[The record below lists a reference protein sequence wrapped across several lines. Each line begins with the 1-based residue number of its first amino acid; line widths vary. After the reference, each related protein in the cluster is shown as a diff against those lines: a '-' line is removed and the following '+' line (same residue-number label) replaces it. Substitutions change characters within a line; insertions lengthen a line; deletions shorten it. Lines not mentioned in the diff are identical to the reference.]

1 MAVQQA
7 AEPAGELL
15 RRLAHPGA
23 EPFEPQADK
32 GEFIKVRN
40 ELFFLL
46 AHGAVPGE
54 LVQGSA
60 QDGVGGA
67 VEVVFQLL
75 AADGVVDRGEEAAL
89 LQDVAAE
96 PAKALLPGFAV
107 ERAAEGGAALLAAD
121 PLDKVVNVA
130 EVVIDCLL
138 YTSRAGSA
146 CARSGRGT

>member
-1 MAVQQA
+1 MPVQQA
-7 AEPAGELL
+7 AGPAGELL

-23 EPFEPQADK
+23 EPVELDPDK
-32 GEFIKVRN
+32 GEFVEVRN
-40 ELFFLL
+40 ELFFFL
-46 AHGAVPGE
+46 AYGHVPGE
-54 LVQGSA
+54 LVHGAA
-60 QDGVGGA
+60 QDGVCHA
-67 VEVVFQLL
+67 VEVIFRLF

-130 EVVIDCLL
+130 EVVIEGHAVYAAALGDVCDGDL
-138 YTSRAGSA
+138 
-146 CARSGRGT
+146 